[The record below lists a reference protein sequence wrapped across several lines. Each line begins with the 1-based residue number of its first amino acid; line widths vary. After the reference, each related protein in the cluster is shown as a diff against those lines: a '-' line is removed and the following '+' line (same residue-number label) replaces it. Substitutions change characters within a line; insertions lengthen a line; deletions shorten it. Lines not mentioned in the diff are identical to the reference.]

1 MGLRGVYR
9 YLSAFMLML
18 YVVVAFAAD
27 VVSFTCSCEHHHHTP
42 LTHLAYHD
50 HHCSEHSG
58 ECCVVAFADDHCCDH
73 DHDTQIALYTLH
85 RADDGQ
91 YGRLLLQLLAITGS
105 YLYCDFSPE
114 SSRYTYSEYIL
125 PRKILL
131 LKRGLSLRA
140 PPQLV

>member
-27 VVSFTCSCEHHHHTP
+27 VVSFTCSCEHHHHTHS
-42 LTHLAYHD
+42 TCFSHHD
-50 HHCSEHSG
+50 SEHAG
-58 ECCVVAFADDHCCDH
+58 ECCGVAIADDHCCDH

-114 SSRYTYSEYIL
+114 SSRYIYSEYIL